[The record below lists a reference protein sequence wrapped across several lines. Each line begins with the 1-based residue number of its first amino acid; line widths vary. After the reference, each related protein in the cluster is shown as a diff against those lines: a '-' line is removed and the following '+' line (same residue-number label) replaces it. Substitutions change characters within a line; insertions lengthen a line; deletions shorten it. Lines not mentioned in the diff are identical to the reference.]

1 MVETA
6 SRAATTFANTKS
18 HGDMIRIGYACVNTR
33 LPAPNRTC
41 RLRYATP
48 ERIIEL
54 SRQNL
59 AALETIL
66 QWNAA
71 HGIRLFR
78 IASET
83 IPFGSHEINTM
94 PWWKI
99 LEPELNRLG
108 RLIQQHAMRVSMH
121 PGQFTVLNSQR
132 QDVVEKSLAE
142 LEYHARF
149 LEALSVDSEHKI
161 IVHLGGVFG
170 DKNGSWQRFADN
182 FRRLSRRAQNRL
194 LLENDEKCYHIAETI
209 ALAQQLQIPAVFD
222 VFHHDWNPAYEE
234 KSLREIIALAMATW
248 RLQDGRPKLHYSN
261 QWPGKLPGTHSQSV
275 KMPDFKKFYAT
286 VADLDVDVMLEVKDK
301 EQSVL
306 KIYRQF
312 PQLKTSN

>member
-1 MVETA
+1 
-6 SRAATTFANTKS
+6 
-18 HGDMIRIGYACVNTR
+18 MIRLGYACVNTR

-41 RLRYATP
+41 RLRHATP
-48 ERIIEL
+48 ERIIAL
-54 SRQNL
+54 ARQNL

-66 QWNAA
+66 HWNAA
-71 HGIRLFR
+71 HGITLFR

-83 IPFGSHEINTM
+83 IPFGSHEVNTVR
-94 PWWKI
+94 WWKI

-108 RLIQQHAMRVSMH
+108 RLIQQYAMRVSMH

-149 LEALSVDSEHKI
+149 LEALGANSEHKI

-170 DKNGSWQRFADN
+170 DKDRSRRRFADN
-182 FRRLSRRAQNRL
+182 FRRLSLGARNRL

-222 VFHHDWNPAYEE
+222 VFHHEWNPAYEE

-261 QWPGKLPGTHSQSV
+261 QWPGKPPGTHSLSV
-275 KMPDFKKFYAT
+275 KMPNFKKFYAI
-286 VADLDVDVMLEVKDK
+286 VADLDVDIMFEVKDK

-306 KIYRQF
+306 KIYRRF
-312 PQLKTSN
+312 PQLQPSN